1 MFACYLLNM
10 INSEFIRGIDTKK
23 SADQLLCGSDTQ
35 LLLPGLLVLVS
46 VAVQTE
52 LRIHTGVICDRNV
65 ISDLV

>member
-1 MFACYLLNM
+1 M

-23 SADQLLCGSDTQ
+23 SADQLLCGSAQ

-52 LRIHTGVICDRNV
+52 LRIHAGVICDRNV